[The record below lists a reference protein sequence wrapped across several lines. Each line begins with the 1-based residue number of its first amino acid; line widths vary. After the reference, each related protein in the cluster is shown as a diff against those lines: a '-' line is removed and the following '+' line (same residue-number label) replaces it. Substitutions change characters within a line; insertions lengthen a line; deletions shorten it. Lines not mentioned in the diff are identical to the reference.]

1 VPRSDRILTAYFP
14 NLLGN
19 KVIFRLPD
27 RIFGLPPRARRIGIQ
42 IMRLMKS
49 IVLFFAIAFTLAA
62 QSQTDSSFCS
72 LSADRSIAVKTK
84 ATVVTKIKGD
94 IGHVTGYL
102 GAEHWMKRKI
112 PYETW
117 DQISARF
124 TKDIINNTAFPPR
137 NHGQPSLI
145 KEDRYRNEMAA
156 LLSKPFGFQWSPG
169 NQVDVLLNGRASFT
183 KRKELIDN
191 AQESIYIFSWAFY
204 DDGTGWDFA
213 DWLINAK
220 LKRLCAG
227 GDLEIKIVVD
237 GNVAKPVGYHDV
249 LRYLEK
255 YPAFTKRPI
264 EIIRLHDT
272 RDPYFGMHRKLMIV
286 DREHMVMGGMNVGN
300 KYSHLYPDP
309 GGHWRDTD
317 VYVRGPVV
325 NQAQMTFVDE
335 WNEQKGRP
343 EMTYRPFTYQTPAGE
358 SLSMIVDHQPL
369 RDDNIHV
376 ITVKAFYGA
385 TQTIDIENAYVIA
398 DTVLEKAIIDA
409 LKRSV
414 RVRILSNS
422 KESID
427 EPTMTTPILQS
438 LARLKRQGAEVYT
451 KKVYGDSTTLHSKLL
466 IVDGVFSWI
475 GSHNFHPR
483 SYRYEREVVL
493 ASFDERLARQFTEIF
508 EKDIA
513 ADKANHPTLDELTG
527 SKSTWLNRF
536 ITTHFFDQL

>member
-1 VPRSDRILTAYFP
+1 MRFL
-14 NLLGN
+14 
-19 KVIFRLPD
+19 RLSAL
-27 RIFGLPPRARRIGIQ
+27 FF
-42 IMRLMKS
+42 S
-49 IVLFFAIAFTLAA
+49 IVFTLAA
-62 QSQTDSSFCS
+62 QSPADSPFCS
-72 LSADRSIAVKTK
+72 TSADRSKAVKSK
-84 ATVVTKIKGD
+84 ANAVTKFEGKIRL
-94 IGHVTGYL
+94 ITGYF
-102 GAEHWMKRKI
+102 GAERWMKNKI

-117 DQISARF
+117 DQVTARF
-124 TKDIINNTAFPPR
+124 TKDVISNTAFPPR
-137 NHGQPSLI
+137 DHGQPSLI
-145 KEDRYRNEMAA
+145 KEDAYRNEMTA
-156 LLSKPFGFQWSPG
+156 LLSKPFGFQWSAG
-169 NQVDVLLNGRASFT
+169 NQVDILVNGPASFK

-227 GDLEIKIVVD
+227 GDIEIKIVVD
-237 GNVAKPVGYHDV
+237 GNVAKRVGYRDV

-255 YPAFTKRPI
+255 YPAFTKHPI
-264 EIIRLHDT
+264 EIIRLRDK
-272 RDPYFGMHRKLMIV
+272 RDPYFGMHRKVMIV
-286 DREHMVMGGMNVGN
+286 DREHMVMGGLNVGN
-300 KYSHLYPDP
+300 KYSHLYPDR

-335 WNEQKGRP
+335 WNKQKGRP
-343 EMTYRPFTYQTPAGE
+343 EMTYRPLTPQTAAGE

-369 RDDNIHV
+369 RDDNID
-376 ITVKAFYGA
+376 IATVKAFYGA
-385 TQTIDIENAYVIA
+385 TQTIDIENAYFIA
-398 DTVLEKAIIDA
+398 DTVIEKAIIDA
-409 LKRSV
+409 LKRGV

-427 EPTMTTPILQS
+427 EPTITIPILQS

-493 ASFDERLARQFTEIF
+493 ASFDESLARQFTEIF

-513 ADKANHPTLDELTG
+513 ADQAYHPTLDELTG
-527 SKSTWLNRF
+527 SKSSWLNKY
-536 ITTHFFDQL
+536 IAAHFFDQL

>member
-1 VPRSDRILTAYFP
+1 
-14 NLLGN
+14 
-19 KVIFRLPD
+19 
-27 RIFGLPPRARRIGIQ
+27 
-42 IMRLMKS
+42 MRFMKS
-49 IVLFFAIAFTLAA
+49 TVLFFAIAFTLAA
-62 QSQTDSSFCS
+62 QSQTDSRFCS
-72 LSADRSIAVKTK
+72 MRADRSKAVRTK
-84 ATVVTKIKGD
+84 ATVVTKIEGD
-94 IGHVTGYL
+94 IRLITGYF
-102 GAEHWMKRKI
+102 GAEHWMKTKI

-117 DQISARF
+117 DQITARF

-137 NHGQPSLI
+137 NQGQPSLL
-145 KEDRYRNEMAA
+145 KEDGYRNEMAA
-156 LLSKPFGFQWSPG
+156 LLSKPFGFQWSAG
-169 NQVDVLLNGRASFT
+169 NQVDILLNGPASFT
-183 KRKELIDN
+183 KRKELIDK
-191 AQESIYIFSWAFY
+191 AQESIYMFSWAFY

-227 GDLEIKIVVD
+227 GDLKIKIVVD
-237 GNVAKPVGYHDV
+237 GNVAKKIGYHDV
-249 LRYLEK
+249 LLYLEK
-255 YPAFTKRPI
+255 YPAFTQHPI

-272 RDPYFGMHRKLMIV
+272 RDPYFGMHRKVMIV

-335 WNEQKGRP
+335 WNEQKGRR

-369 RDDNIHV
+369 RDDNIDI

-385 TQTIDIENAYVIA
+385 TQTIDIENAYFIA
-398 DTVLEKAIIDA
+398 DTVIERAIIEA
-409 LKRSV
+409 LKRGV

-427 EPTMTTPILQS
+427 APAISMPILKS
-438 LARLKRQGAEVYT
+438 LARLKHQGAEVYT
-451 KKVYGDSTTLHSKLL
+451 KKVYGDSTTIHSKLL

-475 GSHNFHPR
+475 GSQNFHPR
-483 SYRYEREVVL
+483 SDRYEREVVL
-493 ASFDERLARQFTEIF
+493 ASFDESLARQFEEIF

-513 ADKANHPTLDELTG
+513 ADKANQPTLDELTG
-527 SKSTWLNRF
+527 SKSSWLNTF
-536 ITTHFFDQL
+536 IATHFFDQL

>member
-1 VPRSDRILTAYFP
+1 
-14 NLLGN
+14 
-19 KVIFRLPD
+19 
-27 RIFGLPPRARRIGIQ
+27 
-42 IMRLMKS
+42 MRFLKL
-49 IVLFFAIAFTLAA
+49 IALFFAIAFTLPA
-62 QSQTDSSFCS
+62 QSQTDTSFCS
-72 LSADRSIAVKTK
+72 LIADRSIAVKSK
-84 ATVVTKIKGD
+84 STVFTKIKTDFAG
-94 IGHVTGYL
+94 ISGYL
-102 GAEHWMKRKI
+102 GAERWMKKKI

-117 DQISARF
+117 DQITARF
-124 TKDIINNTAFPPR
+124 TKDVINDTAFPPR
-137 NHGQPSLI
+137 NHDQPSLI
-145 KEDRYRNEMAA
+145 NEDAYRNEITA
-156 LLSKPFGFQWSPG
+156 LLSKPFAFQWTAG
-169 NQVDVLLNGRASFT
+169 NLVDPLVNGRASFK

-191 AQESIYIFSWAFY
+191 ARESIYIFSWAFY

-237 GNVAKPVGYHDV
+237 GNVANRVGYRDV

-255 YPAFTKRPI
+255 YPAFTKSPI
-264 EIIRLHDT
+264 EIIRLRDS
-272 RDPYFGMHRKLMIV
+272 RDPYFGMHRKVMIV
-286 DREHMVMGGMNVGN
+286 DREQMVMCGLNVGN

-343 EMTYRPFTYQTPAGE
+343 AMTYRPFTYQAPAGE
-358 SLSMIVDHQPL
+358 SLSTIVDHQPL
-369 RDDNIHV
+369 RDDNIY
-376 ITVKAFYGA
+376 ILSVKAFYGA
-385 TQTIDIENAYVIA
+385 TQTIDIENAYFMA
-398 DTVLEKAIIDA
+398 DTVIEKAIIDA
-409 LKRSV
+409 LKRGV

-427 EPTMTTPILQS
+427 EPTITMPILQS

-493 ASFDERLARQFTEIF
+493 ASFDENLAKQFTEIF
-508 EKDIA
+508 ERDIA
-513 ADKANHPTLDELTG
+513 ADKANHPTLDELNS
-527 SKSTWLNRF
+527 SKSSWLNKY
-536 ITTHFFDQL
+536 IASHFFDQL

>member
-1 VPRSDRILTAYFP
+1 MRFLKLIAL
-14 NLLGN
+14 
-19 KVIFRLPD
+19 IF
-27 RIFGLPPRARRIGIQ
+27 AT
-42 IMRLMKS
+42 
-49 IVLFFAIAFTLAA
+49 AFTLSA
-62 QSQTDSSFCS
+62 QNPADTSFCS
-72 LSADRSIAVKTK
+72 MRADRSIAVKTK
-84 ATVVTKIKGD
+84 ANAVTRFAGKIRL
-94 IGHVTGYL
+94 ITGYF
-102 GAEHWMKRKI
+102 GAESWMKKKI

-117 DQISARF
+117 DQINERF
-124 TKDIINNTAFPPR
+124 TKDVINNTAFPPR
-137 NHGQPSLI
+137 NQGQPSLL
-145 KEDRYRNEMAA
+145 KEDAYRNEIAA
-156 LLSKPFGFQWSPG
+156 LLAKPFGFQWTAG
-169 NQVDVLLNGRASFT
+169 NQVNILVNGPASFA

-237 GNVAKPVGYHDV
+237 GNVAKRAGYRDV
-249 LRYLEK
+249 LRYIEN
-255 YPAFTKRPI
+255 YPAFTLDPI
-264 EIIRLHDT
+264 EIIRLHDS
-272 RDPYFGMHRKLMIV
+272 RDPYFGMHRKVMIV
-286 DREHMVMGGMNVGN
+286 DREHMVMGGLNVGN

-325 NQAQMTFVDE
+325 NQAQKTFVDE
-335 WNEQKGRP
+335 WKEQKGRP
-343 EMTYRPFTYQTPAGE
+343 EMTYRPFTYQTPPGE

-369 RDDNIHV
+369 RDDDIY
-376 ITVKAFYGA
+376 ILTVKAFYGA
-385 TQTIDIENAYVIA
+385 TQTIDIENAYFMA
-398 DTVLEKAIIDA
+398 DTVIEKAIVDA
-409 LKRSV
+409 LKRGV

-427 EPTMTTPILQS
+427 EPTITMPILQS

-493 ASFDERLARQFTEIF
+493 ASFDESLAKQFTEIF

-527 SKSTWLNRF
+527 SKSSWLNKY
-536 ITTHFFDQL
+536 IAAHFFDQL